1 MRHSGPIPSSDRA
14 STSATR
20 RLARILM
27 IWTGVLTILMVAG
40 MRSLPPTLVWLIL
53 PYLALVAWHLL
64 ARSEWRPAKPLPT
77 PVDSGSVPLGSLHTQ
92 VVGCL
97 PPEVVDERVETS
109 DSHEPC
115 PARTDASEGPQVN
128 PSKVRARRRGKPL
141 SPPEPVPASWVQV
154 GPGRYVRGEEPDPA
168 PAAPNDASVEEMTV
182 AVTSGEGSSHVAV
195 SEEGICDQ
203 GAGDSP
209 DDPGVSEGIDD
220 AQDRGA
226 IDLMLDRSGQPLQ

>member
-1 MRHSGPIPSSDRA
+1 MRHGDPLPSSDPA
-14 STSATR
+14 STPTSHL
-20 RLARILM
+20 LARILM
-27 IWTGVLTILMVAG
+27 IWTGLLTVLVVAK
-40 MRSLPPTLVWLIL
+40 MRSLPPTLVWLFL
-53 PYLALVAWHLL
+53 PYLALVAWCLL
-64 ARSEWRPAKPLPT
+64 TQPRLRLAKPQPT
-77 PVDSGSVPLGSLHTQ
+77 PSDLERFPPASLEPQ
-92 VVGCL
+92 VVGCS
-97 PPEVVDERVETS
+97 PPEVVDERVESS
-109 DSHEPC
+109 DSREPS
-115 PARTDASEGPQVN
+115 PAPAESSGGVQVN
-128 PSKVRARRRGKPL
+128 PRKVRARRQGKPMPL
-141 SPPEPVPASWVQV
+141 PEPVPASWVQV